1 MRGLPHQS
9 VESMIKQQK
18 ILLVALGFIVL
29 VAAGL
34 AISALFSRPQPI
46 TPPPGTG
53 QNINEFPP
61 QFTTSP
67 NPALLEPPPTPAP
80 LVIPPGNS
88 LTIDGVQVNNFYAA
102 SRSVDSEG
110 TLELT
115 NDVNFSVLYYPQ
127 DESFLITITNS
138 PFENYRQQAES
149 VLLTLLGVSET
160 EACRLTVSIGT
171 PAFANPDEAGKNYP
185 LSFCSTSQ

>member
-1 MRGLPHQS
+1 MRGLLRQS
-9 VESMIKQQK
+9 VVLMINQRK
-18 ILLVALGFIVL
+18 ILLVVLGFAVL
-29 VAAGL
+29 IAAGL
-34 AISALFSRPQPI
+34 AISALFSRPQPS

-53 QNINEFPP
+53 QDINGLPP
-61 QFTTSP
+61 QFTGSP

-80 LVIPPGNS
+80 LVIPPGDS

-102 SRSVDSEG
+102 SRSVDSER

-115 NDVNFSVLYYPQ
+115 NDVNFSILYYPR
-127 DESFLITITNS
+127 DESFLVTITNS

-171 PAFANPDEAGKNYP
+171 PAFANPEQAGKNYP
-185 LSFCSTSQ
+185 LSFCSTNQ